1 MTASAFADGGY
12 ADRFVLVVDDHELV
26 GASIVVALAAR
37 GTAARQCR
45 LTSTKGILDAAD
57 RLGRRGVVLLDLD
70 LGFDAAGTR
79 IDEIELIRG
88 FSSRG
93 WRVLVLSAVTDR
105 RRVAAAIVAGSAG
118 FVAKAAPLDEL
129 LDTVTAAADGRPV
142 LRRAERATWVA
153 LHEQQRAR
161 DKHKHV
167 RLRRLTAR
175 EREILELLAQG
186 ERAAVIAEEA
196 CVSLSTVRSQIR
208 SILTK
213 LEVNSQLEAAAL
225 LRDDS

>member
-1 MTASAFADGGY
+1 MTASALADGRY

-26 GASIVVALAAR
+26 GASIVLALTAR

-45 LTSTKGILDAAD
+45 PTSTKGILDFAA
-57 RLGRRGVVLLDLD
+57 RLSRRGVMLLDLD

-79 IDEIELIRG
+79 IDEIELIRE
-88 FSSRG
+88 FSTRG

-105 RRVAAAIVAGSAG
+105 RRVAAAIAAGSVG

-142 LRRAERATWVA
+142 LSRTERATWVT
-153 LHEQQRAR
+153 LHEQQKAT
-161 DKHKHV
+161 DKHKQV
-167 RLRRLTAR
+167 KLRRLTAR
-175 EREILELLAQG
+175 ERKILELLAQG
-186 ERAAVIAEEA
+186 ERATVIAEEA

-225 LRDDS
+225 LRDDP